1 MQTIAKV
8 LLLSFCCIQIVYAGK
23 EFALSALTL
32 DQVTKK
38 VIEQNKSKVMGAET
52 EVIDGK
58 TVYVIKVLTSD
69 GRVQYLNVDAETG
82 RLIK

>member
-8 LLLSFCCIQIVYAGK
+8 LLLSLCCVQAAYAEK
-23 EFALSALTL
+23 ELVLSALTL
-32 DQVTKK
+32 DQVTKE
-38 VIEQNKSKVMGAET
+38 VIEKNKSKVMGTKT

-82 RLIK
+82 KLIK

>member
-8 LLLSFCCIQIVYAGK
+8 LLLSLGCVQVVYAGK

-58 TVYVIKVLTSD
+58 TVYVIKVLTTD

-82 RLIK
+82 KLIK